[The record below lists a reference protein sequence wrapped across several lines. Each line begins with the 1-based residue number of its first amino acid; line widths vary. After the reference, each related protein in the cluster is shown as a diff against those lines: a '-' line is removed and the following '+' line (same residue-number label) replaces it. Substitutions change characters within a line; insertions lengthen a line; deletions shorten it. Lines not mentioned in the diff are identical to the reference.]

1 VKQQPL
7 MNSDICLFLLT
18 QVFLIIHQT
27 KLVTPLAK
35 HLLESNFSAK
45 NKVAFT
51 FFSIKN
57 LIIFFYTINIYIF
70 CLDC

>member
-1 VKQQPL
+1 

-35 HLLESNFSAK
+35 YLLESDYSAK
-45 NKVAFT
+45 NQVT
-51 FFSIKN
+51 FKYFITEN
-57 LIIFFYTINIYIF
+57 
-70 CLDC
+70 

>member
-1 VKQQPL
+1 

-35 HLLESNFSAK
+35 FLLGNNLLENH
-45 NKVAFT
+45 V
-51 FFSIKN
+51 
-57 LIIFFYTINIYIF
+57 IYKF
-70 CLDC
+70 V

>member
-1 VKQQPL
+1 MKQQPL

-35 HLLESNFSAK
+35 YLLESNFSSK
-45 NKVAFT
+45 NKVFLK
-51 FFSIKN
+51 F
-57 LIIFFYTINIYIF
+57 LIIENVISFSYTINMYIF
-70 CLDC
+70 A

>member
-1 VKQQPL
+1 

-35 HLLESNFSAK
+35 YLLENNFSAK
-45 NKVAFT
+45 DQQVTFKCFCIKILSILSKVK
-51 FFSIKN
+51 ICK
-57 LIIFFYTINIYIF
+57 
-70 CLDC
+70 

>member
-35 HLLESNFSAK
+35 YLLESNLSAK
-45 NKVAFT
+45 NKVAFE
-51 FFSIKN
+51 F
-57 LIIFFYTINIYIF
+57 LIIENVITFSYTIDIYLF
-70 CLDC
+70 A

>member
-1 VKQQPL
+1 

-35 HLLESNFSAK
+35 YLLESNFSSRNQVTIKWFIKK
-45 NKVAFT
+45 N
-51 FFSIKN
+51 
-57 LIIFFYTINIYIF
+57 
-70 CLDC
+70 

>member
-1 VKQQPL
+1 MKQQPL

-35 HLLESNFSAK
+35 YLLESNFSAK
-45 NKVAFT
+45 NQVAFT
-51 FFSIKN
+51 FFIIKN
-57 LIIFFYTINIYIF
+57 LIIFSKYIYF
-70 CLDC
+70 CLDCHRK